1 MLIDRLLF
9 LCIVVFAIS
18 IISEINLH
26 RKRSFPMYVDKNKTR
41 QVRTLFN
48 NYLLKSR
55 NFTLVLFLGSIIG
68 SIILLFLGAK
78 LNISKIEIFL
88 GLSILSYIILYIS
101 SLGLYD
107 IIKKGYL
114 RLILYI
120 ILILNPT
127 WYPNIIRN
135 ILLILFSLSF
145 FIDLLKFKGY
155 RLFEEK
161 VIIREIIPSLLLL
174 QAFPL

>member
-114 RLILYI
+114 TSHLNKNSPTSKLCEGGGWIAFRNNKNLTKITKKI
-120 ILILNPT
+120 IIKL
-127 WYPNIIRN
+127 
-135 ILLILFSLSF
+135 
-145 FIDLLKFKGY
+145 
-155 RLFEEK
+155 
-161 VIIREIIPSLLLL
+161 
-174 QAFPL
+174 